1 MALPLTLSD
10 PGQASL
16 PLWALV
22 DELAAWSYL
31 GLGKGKEV
39 AGTGLL
45 DLGSF
50 LSPSRLVTC

>member
-16 PLWALV
+16 SLWALV

-39 AGTGLL
+39 ADTGFEI
-45 DLGSF
+45 SA
-50 LSPSRLVTC
+50 PSCLPPS